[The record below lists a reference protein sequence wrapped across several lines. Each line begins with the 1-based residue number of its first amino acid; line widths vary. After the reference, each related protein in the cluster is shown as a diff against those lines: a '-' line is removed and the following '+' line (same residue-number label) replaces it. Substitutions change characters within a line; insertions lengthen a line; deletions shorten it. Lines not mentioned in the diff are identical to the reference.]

1 MFMTLGSRWSLER
14 KQTRCEGPYGTCC
27 AVWTLPWGRFLSRKG
42 NAQIWVAKLG
52 LAARWGLACWE
63 KEGGREICRREWWPG
78 SGGGSGDGEKGTDLR
93 LVEGNGQGLGLGGL

>member
-1 MFMTLGSRWSLER
+1 MGPAVQFGLCPGAVQSR
-14 KQTRCEGPYGTCC
+14 
-27 AVWTLPWGRFLSRKG
+27 GRFLSREG

-63 KEGGREICRREWWPG
+63 KEGGRQICRREWWPG

-93 LVEGNGQGLGLGGL
+93 LVEGNGTGLGAGLAVGVGRGKN